1 LSQLGAIV
9 VVPVLLNFIGLGTVT
24 EWIISLARWPV
35 LLGAIVLVLAVL
47 YRYGPSRDTAQWR
60 WISAGSLVAAVVWVA
75 ASMLFSW
82 YVANFGNYNETYGS
96 LGAVIGFMTWMW
108 LSTTV
113 VLVGAELNAEIEHQT
128 VHDTTEGPQKPLGAR
143 GARMADSVGAAK
155 A

>member
-1 LSQLGAIV
+1 M
-9 VVPVLLNFIGLGTVT
+9 
-24 EWIISLARWPV
+24 
-35 LLGAIVLVLAVL
+35 
-47 YRYGPSRDTAQWR
+47 
-60 WISAGSLVAAVVWVA
+60 AAVVWVI

-128 VHDTTEGPQKPLGAR
+128 VHDTTEGPQKPLGAC

>member
-1 LSQLGAIV
+1 LGE
-9 VVPVLLNFIGLGTVT
+9 GT

-128 VHDTTEGPQKPLGAR
+128 VHDTTEGPQEPLGAR

-155 A
+155 AFS